1 MRQRRLKFTGQLLL
15 LQVAVVAAVIA
26 LGSGLFTTLLD
37 RQRSSEYG
45 QRALAIA
52 RSVAS
57 DPQLR
62 ATVAEFSRTDIASP
76 AIETQLAAGPIQ
88 QDAESVRQRTGALF
102 VVVVDD
108 RGIRLSHPD
117 LDELGDPVSTDPSRA
132 LAGQEEVT
140 EQFGTLGESARAK
153 VPVFAP
159 GSDGGAV
166 VGAVSVGIASDEID
180 AALWTDLRIG
190 ALYAVGAFAVGIAA
204 SVLLNRRL
212 RRLTLGVEPEE
223 LAALATEHEAV
234 LGGIDEAVIGVD
246 PQGRITVANAEAR
259 RFFGVPLRPGTPAAE
274 AGLPDRVREML
285 IPPDGL
291 ARKDRRGASGAPRRG
306 GAADR
311 VTDPEPGPRPLS
323 SAADAPT
330 TADPQSEPATTPTL
344 VVVGDR
350 VLVCTRRTV
359 HRDRHDL
366 GVVLT
371 ARDRTDL
378 ELLTRQLDAVQ
389 TMSTALR
396 AQRHEFANRL
406 HVVHGLLAHD
416 RPDEAAEFVDALLGS
431 GPLGAAM
438 PGLDA
443 IGDPVLQAFL
453 SAKAAH
459 ARERGVLLRLGPESW
474 LDRPVT
480 DQVAVTTVLGNL
492 IDNAADAAALAVAP
506 AADPLTVDRAA
517 WVEVEVLAD
526 GDTLFVTVADSGPGV
541 APELGERV
549 FDQDV
554 STKASGGRGLGLG
567 LVRQVAR
574 ALGGDVWI
582 ADAGGAEDGAVFVAR
597 LPGAVASRSDT
608 GRGDPTVEE
617 PSGETTEVAR

>member
-1 MRQRRLKFTGQLLL
+1 MRQRRLRFSGQLLL

-26 LGSGLFTTLLD
+26 LGFGLFTTLLD

-52 RSVAS
+52 RSVAA
-57 DPQLR
+57 DTELR
-62 ATVAEFSRTDIASP
+62 AAVAEFSRSDIASP
-76 AIETQLAAGPIQ
+76 SLQTQLAGGPVQ
-88 QDAESVRQRTGALF
+88 LDAESVRQRTGALF

-108 RGIRLSHPD
+108 RGIRLSHPEQ
-117 LDELGDPVSTDPSRA
+117 DELGDPVSTDPSRA

-153 VPVFAP
+153 VPVYAP
-159 GSDGGAV
+159 DGGAPAGTV

-190 ALYAVGAFAVGIAA
+190 ALYAAAAFAVGIGA

-246 PQGRITVANAEAR
+246 PQGRVTVANAEAR
-259 RFFGVPLRPGTPAAE
+259 RFFAAPLPPGTPIAD

-285 IPPDGL
+285 VPPTVL
-291 ARKDRRGASGAPRRG
+291 APTGVTD
-306 GAADR
+306 AAD
-311 VTDPEPGPRPLS
+311 PE
-323 SAADAPT
+323 
-330 TADPQSEPATTPTL
+330 L
-344 VVVGDR
+344 VVVGER

-359 HRDRHDL
+359 HRGRHDL

-416 RPDEAAEFVDALLGS
+416 RPDEAAEFVDAVLGS
-431 GPLGAAM
+431 GPLGATL

-459 ARERGVLLRLGPESW
+459 ARERGVLLRIGPESW
-474 LDRPVT
+474 LDRGVT

-492 IDNAADAAALAVAP
+492 IDNACDAAASAVPP
-506 AADPLTVDRAA
+506 AADPLAVDRAA
-517 WVEVEVLAD
+517 WVEVEVLTD
-526 GDTLFVTVADSGPGV
+526 GNTLFVTVADSGDGI
-541 APELGERV
+541 AKGLGDRV
-549 FDQDV
+549 FEQDV
-554 STKASGGRGLGLG
+554 STRAVSGRGLGLG

-582 ADAGGAEDGAVFVAR
+582 ADPGGKTQGGDWAGAVFVAR
-597 LPGAVASRSDT
+597 LPGAVDERT
-608 GRGDPTVEE
+608 GHVSMSE
-617 PSGETTEVAR
+617 PAPDAAEVTP